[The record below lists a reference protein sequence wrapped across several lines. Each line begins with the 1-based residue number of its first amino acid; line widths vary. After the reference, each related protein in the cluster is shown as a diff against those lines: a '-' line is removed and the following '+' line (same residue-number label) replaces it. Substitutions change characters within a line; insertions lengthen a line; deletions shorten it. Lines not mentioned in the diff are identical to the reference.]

1 MPELHFRVRW
11 PDGSRT
17 RCYSPSST
25 TREFFEVGASY
36 PLHEFVERSRRAL
49 KHASDRVA
57 ARYGYA
63 CSSAASQLAQ
73 IEQLASQYRDDDA
86 AAAVTVE
93 ALEEY

>member
-25 TREFFEVGASY
+25 TRDFFDVGTAY
-36 PLHEFVERSRRAL
+36 PLTEFVERCRRAMKL
-49 KHASDRVA
+49 ASDRVA

-63 CSSAASQLAQ
+63 CSSAAGQLAQ
-73 IEQLASQYRDDDA
+73 IEQLASRFSDPA
-86 AAAVTVE
+86 AALVTVE
-93 ALEEY
+93 ALEES